1 MNKKAILDSVKKLR
15 ELSKQRKFKQTVDV
29 SMNLTHLDLK
39 KNPDQKIDI
48 FTQLPH
54 PKGKKPK
61 ICALVGKD
69 LATKAKV
76 FDKVILSEEFAAIT
90 SDKKAL
96 KKLAREYDYFVAQ
109 ANLMA
114 DIGAKF
120 GRVLAPIGKMPNPKA
135 GCIVPPT
142 ADLEPLAKKL
152 ENTIRLITKDQ
163 LSIKAIAGSEDM
175 SDEDITDNILAAY
188 HAVAHELPNEKA
200 NFKSMFIKFTMSKPV
215 EVTEKGPVI
224 HHKEEKAAEKPK
236 KEVKEKVKEEKKE

>member
-15 ELSKQRKFKQTVDV
+15 ELSKERKFKQTLDV
-29 SMNLTHLDLK
+29 SMNLQGLDLK
-39 KNPDQKIDI
+39 KNPDQKIDLFI
-48 FTQLPH
+48 QLPH

-61 ICALVGKD
+61 ICALVGKE

-76 FDKVILSEEFAAIT
+76 FDKVILSDEFTAVT

-142 ADLEPLAKKL
+142 ADLEPIAKRL

-163 LSIKAIAGSEDM
+163 LSIKAIAGSEEM
-175 SDEDITDNILAAY
+175 SDEDLTENVLAAY
-188 HAVAHELPNEKA
+188 SAVAHELPNEKG

-215 EVTEKGPVI
+215 EVTEEGPVL
-224 HHKEEKAAEKPK
+224 HHVQETKKE
-236 KEVKEKVKEEKKE
+236 EVKEE

>member
-15 ELSKQRKFKQTVDV
+15 ELSKERKFKQTVDIA
-29 SMNLTHLDLK
+29 MNLTGLDLK
-39 KNPDQKIDI
+39 KNPDSKIDI
-48 FTQLPH
+48 FIQLPH
-54 PKGKKPK
+54 NKGKEPK

-69 LATKAKV
+69 LATKAKT
-76 FDKVILSEEFAAIT
+76 FDKVILSEEFEAIT
-90 SDKKAL
+90 SDKKVL

-120 GRVLAPIGKMPNPKA
+120 GKALAPIGKMPNPKA

-142 ADLEPLAKKL
+142 ADLEPLAKRLK
-152 ENTIRLITKDQ
+152 NTIRLVTKDQ

-175 SDEDITDNILAAY
+175 SDEEITENILAAY

-200 NFKSMFIKFTMSKPV
+200 NFKSMFIKFTMSRPV
-215 EVTEKGPVI
+215 EVTEKGPVV
-224 HHKEEKAAEKPK
+224 HKVEI
-236 KEVKEKVKEEKKE
+236 KEEKKE

>member
-15 ELSKQRKFKQTVDV
+15 ELSKQRKFKQTVDI
-29 SMNLTHLDLK
+29 SMNLQGLDLK
-39 KNPDQKIDI
+39 KNPDQKIDLFI
-48 FTQLPH
+48 QLPH

-61 ICALVGKD
+61 ICALVGKE
-69 LATKAKV
+69 LETKAKV
-76 FDKVILSEEFAAIT
+76 FDKVILSDEFTALT

-142 ADLEPLAKKL
+142 ADLEPLKARL
-152 ENTIRLITKDQ
+152 ENTVRLVTKDQ
-163 LSIKAIAGSEDM
+163 LSIKAIAGSEEM
-175 SDEDITDNILAAY
+175 SDDDIAENISAAY
-188 HAVAHELPNEKA
+188 SAVAHELPNEKA

-215 EVTEKGPVI
+215 EVTEKGPVL
-224 HHKEEKAAEKPK
+224 HHVQEPK
-236 KEVKEKVKEEKKE
+236 KKEGVKEE

>member
-15 ELSKQRKFKQTVDV
+15 ELSKERKFKQTLDV
-29 SMNLTHLDLK
+29 SMNLQGLDLK
-39 KNPDQKIDI
+39 KNPDQKIDLFI
-48 FTQLPH
+48 QLPH

-61 ICALVGKD
+61 ICALVGKE

-76 FDKVILSEEFAAIT
+76 FDKVILSDEFTAVT

-142 ADLEPLAKKL
+142 ADLEPIAKRL

-163 LSIKAIAGSEDM
+163 LSIKAIAGSEEM
-175 SDEDITDNILAAY
+175 SDEDLTENVLAAY
-188 HAVAHELPNEKA
+188 SAVTHELPNEKG

-215 EVTEKGPVI
+215 EVTEEGPVI
-224 HHKEEKAAEKPK
+224 HHVQETKKE
-236 KEVKEKVKEEKKE
+236 EVKEE